1 MMTVPAS
8 RQLPAQLFFVVT
20 TAQTEKT
27 RGKTPALVEL
37 DHGCRPLEAESDML
51 TRQFSEERTTS
62 KKEPIK

>member
-8 RQLPAQLFFVVT
+8 HQLPAQLFFVVT

-51 TRQFSEERTTS
+51 TGQFY
-62 KKEPIK
+62 